1 MYFFTILYTT
11 IILHKLLNALDI
23 TTICYNNEE
32 CVCNNNYA
40 SCVMYKNDPPFILPN
55 ETTILYFEDVKSTGP
70 YTAINSNTFK
80 NGNLKSIT
88 WVSSKITLV
97 GTLNYNNLKY
107 LDLSKNNIYQLS
119 NDVFNN
125 CPQLEYIDLSNNLLQ
140 FLPDNLFSHT
150 KLLETLIIENN
161 IFYSIPENLF
171 RETINLKNISLG
183 NPNLTIIEDN
193 AMSNLEKLE
202 YISIEN
208 SRIENIKK
216 SSFGEHEFLTNILL
230 NNCKDLKS
238 IDNDFINSASNIETI
253 QLNNCSTIQFLP
265 SSIVSLENLKS
276 LQLSNTLIQPNC
288 HNGWFSQWFINN
300 TSTVIDYKGYNQFF
314 ENLNKLDCPPKIYH
328 LSGSST
334 LQLTKRGIINC
345 MAYGNPPPATTWLVP
360 GGLTLHENK
369 EADRNLLSHPNV
381 HNWDLNQIVSQS
393 LLTDTNGSLHIVR
406 MLRANIGNYTCYVS
420 NKYGNDSKIVEIHL
434 DSGVFFS
441 IKINALLLGIIS
453 ALGFLML
460 TILCCASKLILTR
473 LVIA

>member
-1 MYFFTILYTT
+1 
-11 IILHKLLNALDI
+11 
-23 TTICYNNEE
+23 
-32 CVCNNNYA
+32 
-40 SCVMYKNDPPFILPN
+40 MYKNDHPPFILPN
-55 ETTILYFEDVKSTGP
+55 ETTIIHFVDVKSTGP
-70 YTAINSNTFK
+70 YTVMNGNTFK
-80 NGNLKSIT
+80 NGNLQSIT
-88 WVSSKITLV
+88 WVSSKITIV
-97 GTLNYNNLKY
+97 ETLNHNNLKY
-107 LDLSKNNIYQLS
+107 LNLSKNNIYQLS
-119 NDVFNN
+119 NGVFDN
-125 CPQLEYIDLSNNLLQ
+125 CPRLEFVDLSNNQLQLLS
-140 FLPDNLFSHT
+140 DNLFSHT
-150 KLLETLIIENN
+150 KLLETLKIENN

-171 RETINLKNISLG
+171 KETVNLKNITLG
-183 NPNLTIIEDN
+183 NPNFTIIEDN
-193 AMSNLEKLE
+193 AMSNLKKLE

-216 SSFGEHEFLTNILL
+216 SSFGEHNYLTNILL
-230 NNCKDLKS
+230 NNCKNLKS

-265 SSIVSLENLKS
+265 FSIVSLENLKS
-276 LQLSNTLIQPNC
+276 LQLSNTEIQPNC
-288 HNGWFSQWFINN
+288 HNGWFSQWFINK
-300 TSTVIDYKGYNQFF
+300 TTTVEYKGYNQFI
-314 ENLNKLDCPPKIYH
+314 ENLNKLDCPPQIYH

-345 MAYGNPPPATTWLVP
+345 MAYGNPPPAITWLVP

-369 EADRNLLSHPNV
+369 EADRNLSNHPNV

-393 LLTDTNGSLHIVR
+393 LLTDKNGSLHILR

-473 LVIA
+473 